1 MFAAALVGG
10 ACMGD
15 ACEDVM
21 ELVREARSRFFG
33 PLHPGFRLV
42 PKIRERLR
50 EILPPDCYLRC
61 TNKLYVSLTR
71 VWYVQNWPFCDFT
84 WVILNDVIIE
94 SITETGQFSDGKN
107 FLASEFDS
115 NEELIDAIICSCFI
129 PFYCGFV
136 PPTYRWNIT

>member
-71 VWYVQNWPFCDFT
+71 VWYVQ
-84 WVILNDVIIE
+84 
-94 SITETGQFSDGKN
+94 K
-107 FLASEFDS
+107 
-115 NEELIDAIICSCFI
+115 
-129 PFYCGFV
+129 
-136 PPTYRWNIT
+136 